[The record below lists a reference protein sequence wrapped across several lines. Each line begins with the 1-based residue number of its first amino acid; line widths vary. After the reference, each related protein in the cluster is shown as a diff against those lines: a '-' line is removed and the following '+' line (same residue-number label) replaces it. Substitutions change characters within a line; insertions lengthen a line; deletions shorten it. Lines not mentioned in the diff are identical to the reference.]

1 MAKRPNITTPAP
13 QPEASRLRRR
23 WLVNLAL
30 LAIVATLATFTVY
43 QRQQEKT
50 ESGLPLATL
59 TTENVSRLRIERPG
73 QPVIVLEK
81 HAENWRLLSP
91 VAARAN
97 RFNVENLL
105 HVGAARSE
113 LKFDGGDPAQ
123 YGLVTPQAKLEVGA
137 ETFEFGTLH
146 PFHSQVYVR
155 HRGVVHL
162 VSAQALHA
170 VLRAPNHFIDARL
183 LEPDRRLVGLRLPGF
198 ALDLKDGRWQHQ
210 PPTKDLASD
219 RVNDFVARWTN
230 AHALSVEP
238 AGARPVLASVRLM
251 LTRDSKPQHTDV
263 LPAVPRD
270 AKPRDRDVP
279 VAVPRDA
286 KPETLTLEIVSYKP
300 TFVLRRRDEKLE
312 YHFPEEIGKRLLD
325 IGNDG

>member
-1 MAKRPNITTPAP
+1 MTTNTAP
-13 QPEASRLRRR
+13 TGEREPPRLRRR

-30 LAIVATLATFTVY
+30 LAIVVTLAAFTVY
-43 QRQQEKT
+43 YRQQEKT
-50 ESGLPLATL
+50 EPGLPLATL
-59 TTENVSRLRIERPG
+59 TTENVSRIRIERPG

-81 HAENWRLLSP
+81 HTGNWRLTSP

-105 HVGAARSE
+105 RMPSARSE
-113 LKFDGGDPAQ
+113 LKLDGADPAA
-123 YGLVTPQAKLEVGA
+123 YGLVTPQAKLEVGT
-137 ETFEFGTLH
+137 EIFEFGTLH

-183 LEPDRRLVGLRLPGF
+183 LEPERRLVGLRLPGF
-198 ALDLKDGRWQHQ
+198 TLDLKDGHWQHQ
-210 PPTKDLASD
+210 PPAKDLTSD
-219 RVNDFVARWTN
+219 RIGDFVARWTN
-230 AHALSVEP
+230 AHALAVEP
-238 AGARPVLASVRLM
+238 AGTRPALASVRLM
-251 LTRDSKPQHTDV
+251 LTRAS
-263 LPAVPRD
+263 A
-270 AKPRDRDVP
+270 
-279 VAVPRDA
+279 
-286 KPETLTLEIVSYKP
+286 PETLTFEIVSYKP

>member
-1 MAKRPNITTPAP
+1 MAKRPDTTAPAP
-13 QPEASRLRRR
+13 QPEAPRLRRRSLPAFCLPRHWRVHARR
-23 WLVNLAL
+23 WLVNLGL

-43 QRQQEKT
+43 QRQQGKT

-59 TTENVSRLRIERPG
+59 TTEDVGRIRIERHG
-73 QPVIVLEK
+73 QSAIVLEK
-81 HAENWRLLSP
+81 HAENWRLVSP

-105 HVGAARSE
+105 RVGAARSE
-113 LKFDGGDPAQ
+113 LKLDGGDPAA

-137 ETFEFGTLH
+137 ELFEFGTLH

-170 VLRAPNHFIDARL
+170 VLRATNHFIDARL
-183 LEPDRRLVGLRLPGF
+183 LEPERRLVGLRLPGLT
-198 ALDLKDGRWQHQ
+198 LDLKDGRWQHQ

-230 AHALSVEP
+230 AHALAAEP
-238 AGARPVLASVRLM
+238 AGTRPALASVRLM
-251 LTRDSKPQHTDV
+251 LTRDSG
-263 LPAVPRD
+263 
-270 AKPRDRDVP
+270 
-279 VAVPRDA
+279 
-286 KPETLTLEIVSYKP
+286 PETLTLEIVSYKP

>member
-1 MAKRPNITTPAP
+1 MAKRSDPRAP
-13 QPEASRLRRR
+13 DAQPEAPRLRRR

-30 LAIVATLATFTVY
+30 LTVVATLAAFTIY

-50 ESGLPLATL
+50 KSGPALATL
-59 TTENVSRLRIERPG
+59 TPEQVSRLRIERPG

-81 HAENWRLLSP
+81 HAENWRLAAP
-91 VAARAN
+91 VTARAN

-105 HVGAARSE
+105 RVPSARSE
-113 LKFDGGDPAQ
+113 LKLDGGDPAA
-123 YGLVTPQAKLEVGA
+123 YGLVTPQAKLDVGT

-155 HRGVVHL
+155 HRGVVYL
-162 VSAQALHA
+162 VSAQTLHA
-170 VLRAPNHFIDARL
+170 VLRAPHHFIDARL
-183 LEPDRRLVGLRLPGF
+183 LEPERRLVGLRLPGLT
-198 ALDLKDGRWQHQ
+198 LDLKDGRWQHQ

-238 AGARPVLASVRLM
+238 ASARPALASVRLT
-251 LTRDSKPQHTDV
+251 LTRDS
-263 LPAVPRD
+263 
-270 AKPRDRDVP
+270 
-279 VAVPRDA
+279 

>member
-1 MAKRPNITTPAP
+1 MTANTAP
-13 QPEASRLRRR
+13 TGEREPPRLRRR

-30 LAIVATLATFTVY
+30 LAVVVTLAAFTVY
-43 QRQQEKT
+43 YRQQERT
-50 ESGLPLATL
+50 EPGPPLAAL
-59 TTENVSRLRIERPG
+59 ATENVDRMRIERPG
-73 QPVIVLEK
+73 QPAIVIEK
-81 HAENWRLLSP
+81 HAENWRLTSP

-105 HVGAARSE
+105 RVPSARSE
-113 LKFDGGDPAQ
+113 LKLDGADPAA
-123 YGLVTPQAKLEVGA
+123 YGLVTPQAKLEVGT

-183 LEPDRRLVGLRLPGF
+183 LEPERRLVGLRLPGF
-198 ALDLKDGRWQHQ
+198 TLDLKDGRWQHQ
-210 PPTKDLASD
+210 LTTKDLASD
-219 RVNDFVARWTN
+219 RIGDFVARWTN
-230 AHALSVEP
+230 AHALAVEP
-238 AGARPVLASVRLM
+238 AGTRPALASVRLM
-251 LTRDSKPQHTDV
+251 LARAS
-263 LPAVPRD
+263 A
-270 AKPRDRDVP
+270 
-279 VAVPRDA
+279 
-286 KPETLTLEIVSYKP
+286 PETLTLEIVSYKP

-325 IGNDG
+325 IGSDG

>member
-1 MAKRPNITTPAP
+1 MAKRPDTTAPTP
-13 QPEASRLRRR
+13 QPEAPRLRRR

-30 LAIVATLATFTVY
+30 LAIVATLATFMVY

-50 ESGLPLATL
+50 ESGSPLATL

-81 HAENWRLLSP
+81 YADDSRDGGGRAQSGTHAESWRLVSP

-105 HVGAARSE
+105 RVGAARSE

-123 YGLVTPQAKLEVGA
+123 YGLVTPQAKLEVGD
-137 ETFEFGTLH
+137 EIFEFGALH
-146 PFHSQVYVR
+146 PFRSQVYVR
-155 HRGVVHL
+155 YRGVVHL
-162 VSAQALHA
+162 VSAQTLHA
-170 VLRAPNHFIDARL
+170 VLRAPHHFIDARL
-183 LEPDRRLVGLRLPGF
+183 LEPERRLVGLRLPGF
-198 ALDLKDGRWQHQ
+198 TLDLKDGRWQHQ
-210 PPTKDLASD
+210 PPAKDLTGD
-219 RVNDFVARWTN
+219 RIGDFVARWTN

-238 AGARPVLASVRLM
+238 AGMRPALASVRLM
-251 LTRDSKPQHTDV
+251 RARENIS
-263 LPAVPRD
+263 
-270 AKPRDRDVP
+270 
-279 VAVPRDA
+279 
-286 KPETLTLEIVSYKP
+286 PETLTLEIVSYKP